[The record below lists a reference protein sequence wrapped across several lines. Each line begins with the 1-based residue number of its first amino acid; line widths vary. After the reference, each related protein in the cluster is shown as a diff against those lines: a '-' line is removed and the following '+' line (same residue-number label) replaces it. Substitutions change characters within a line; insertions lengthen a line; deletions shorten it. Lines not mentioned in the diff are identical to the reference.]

1 MKYVILL
8 WRYLII
14 LDAIACYAIQRF
26 HCFHQTPL
34 KPLKPLKP
42 LPIKQSQPLHI
53 DGLPTKAGIVQCVD
67 GLVQCVDGTLSLRIG
82 SQRNKA
88 PAPLEGNSTWSYLE
102 APKELVDFCL
112 CGPMGKVGDL
122 DTKVGR

>member
-34 KPLKPLKP
+34 KPL
-42 LPIKQSQPLHI
+42 PIKQSQPLHI

-67 GLVQCVDGTLSLRIG
+67 GTLSLRIG

-88 PAPLEGNSTWSYLE
+88 PTPLEGNSTWSYLE
-102 APKELVDFCL
+102 APKEVVDFCL
-112 CGPMGKVGDL
+112 CGPIGKVGDL
-122 DTKVGR
+122 DTRVGR